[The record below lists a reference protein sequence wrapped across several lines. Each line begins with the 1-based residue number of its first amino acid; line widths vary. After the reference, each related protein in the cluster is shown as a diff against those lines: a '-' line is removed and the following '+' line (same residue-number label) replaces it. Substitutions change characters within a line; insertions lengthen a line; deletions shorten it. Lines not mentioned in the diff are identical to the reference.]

1 MTMGL
6 FLLTLTLFETARLA
20 SQQSTVIDIEGIHK
34 LDLLR
39 NLWRAQKPAAFF
51 TLNGVVPPKWD
62 IETAKQALHNGY
74 IDYLLGRA
82 IKNDLSGNTI
92 ELNHVYDET
101 AGLGV
106 FARII
111 EETRAACL

>member
-1 MTMGL
+1 MT
-6 FLLTLTLFETARLA
+6 FLLLTSFVTACLA
-20 SQQSTVIDIEGIHK
+20 SQQQRTVNIEGIRK

-39 NLWRAQKPAAFF
+39 NLWDAQKPAAFF

-62 IETAKQALHNGY
+62 TETANQALRNGY

-92 ELNHVYDET
+92 KLNHVYDET
-101 AGLGV
+101 AGVGA

-111 EETRAACL
+111 EETRATCL